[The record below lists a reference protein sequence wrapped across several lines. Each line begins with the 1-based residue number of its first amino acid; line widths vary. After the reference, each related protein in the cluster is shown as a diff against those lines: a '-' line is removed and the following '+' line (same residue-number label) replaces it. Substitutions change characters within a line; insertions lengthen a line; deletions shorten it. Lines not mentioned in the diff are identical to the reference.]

1 MSLKIRGLPAENN
14 QKSWEDPLLAKTL
27 SASVIGVE
35 AFPVEVEADIS
46 FGLPGFV
53 LVGLPDGAVKESRER
68 LRAAIKNAGFDFPSQ
83 KITVN
88 LAPADIKKEGSGFDL
103 PIAATLLAATGAIPR
118 ERLEGVILCGE
129 LSLDGTVKKVRG
141 ILPVALLARER
152 GLTLIV
158 PSENAREA
166 ALVEG
171 IEVWPVKSLGHLL
184 ALLLGETLPESVP
197 LPPAEEEELVEDM
210 ADVMGQESARRALE
224 IAAAGGHNLLMLGP
238 PGAGKTMLAKRL
250 PGLLPPLSYEE
261 ALETTRIYSV
271 AGLLSPER
279 PLLKR
284 RPFRAP
290 HHTVSDVG
298 LIGGGSHPKP
308 GEISLAHNGV
318 LFLDELPEFRR
329 NALEALRQPLEDGV
343 VTITRSTITVT
354 YPARFLLLASMNPC
368 KCGYYGDRRRPCQCT
383 PQEVRRYRNK
393 ISGPL
398 LDRID
403 LQIEVPAV
411 DYRELSSDRRGE
423 PSEIIRERVKE
434 ARAIQERRYHRAGK
448 LNAHL
453 SAAEMRKFCALD
465 QEGRR
470 LLEQA
475 AQKLNLSARAYHRVL
490 KVARTIADMAQE
502 EKILPSHLLEAIQY
516 RALDRPLW

>member
-1 MSLKIRGLPAENN
+1 
-14 QKSWEDPLLAKTL
+14 LLAKTL

-35 AFPVEVEADIS
+35 AFPVEVEVDIS

-118 ERLEGVILCGE
+118 ERLEGVLLCGE

-141 ILPVALLARER
+141 ILPVALLAREE

-158 PSENAREA
+158 PAENAQEA

-171 IEVWPVKSLGHLL
+171 VEVWPVRSLPHLL
-184 ALLLGETLPESVP
+184 SLLLGETQPEPVP
-197 LPPAEEEELVEDM
+197 LPEAGDEESVEDL
-210 ADVMGQESARRALE
+210 ADVVGQESARRALE
-224 IAAAGGHNLLMLGP
+224 IAAAGGHNLLMIGP
-238 PGAGKTMLAKRL
+238 PGAGKTMLARRL
-250 PGLLPPLSYEE
+250 PGILPPLSYAE

-279 PLLKR
+279 PLLKK

-329 NALEALRQPLEDGV
+329 NALEALRQPLEEGQ
-343 VTITRSTITVT
+343 VTITRSSVTVT

-368 KCGYYGDRRRPCQCT
+368 KCGYYGDRRRACQCS

-411 DYRELSSDRRGE
+411 DYRELGSDRRGE
-423 PSEIIRERVKE
+423 PSEVVRRRVE
-434 ARAIQERRYHRAGK
+434 AAWARQQERYQKPGK

-453 SAAEMRKFCALD
+453 RAAELREFCPLD
-465 QEGRR
+465 AEGRR
-470 LLEQA
+470 ILEQA
-475 AQKLNLSARAYHRVL
+475 AKKLNLSARAYHRLL
-490 KVARTIADMAQE
+490 KVARTIADLEQE
-502 EKILPSHLLEAIQY
+502 ERIAPAHLLEAIQY